1 MKHPNI
7 LSAIALIG
15 FTILSACNNNTCD
28 KLTNEVN
35 NMSNDAFGKLPYTG
49 TDTLCFVDE
58 LNDTSLVVG
67 QGKNLFYEETSKP
80 VTPVCFHKI
89 LDQAF
94 KISYKPIKG
103 NLAFDV
109 YQKANGKNIVLTVPT
124 FPVHYY
130 IDYLTVGTYSHLNL
144 DSANVAGVWY
154 KNVSTATAKDVT
166 FNIIDDTYTCHY
178 NQPYGVLLIKS
189 KKENKT
195 YSLIGGKWLS
205 WVYNI

>member
-1 MKHPNI
+1 MKQSKK
-7 LSAIALIG
+7 LLVIALIG
-15 FTILSACNNNTCD
+15 CATFSACNDNTCD

-35 NMSNDAFGKLPYTG
+35 NISNDAFGKLPYTG

-58 LNDTSLVVG
+58 LSDTSLVVG

-130 IDYLTVGTYSHLNL
+130 IDYLTVGTYSPLNL
-144 DSANVAGVWY
+144 DSANVTGVWY

-166 FNIIDDTYTCHY
+166 FNIIDDTYTCYY

-189 KKENKT
+189 EKENKT
-195 YSLIGGKWLS
+195 YSL
-205 WVYNI
+205 VNHQ

>member
-1 MKHPNI
+1 MNK
-7 LSAIALIG
+7 LKLL
-15 FTILSACNNNTCD
+15 FTIVVLITFFACSDKTCD
-28 KLTNEVN
+28 KLTNQVN
-35 NMSNDAFGKLPYTG
+35 NISNDAFGKLPYTG
-49 TDTLCFVDE
+49 TDTLCFVDD
-58 LNDTSLVVG
+58 LNDTSLLVG

-103 NLAFDV
+103 NLAFDI
-109 YQKANGKNIVLTVPT
+109 YQKANGNNIVLSVPT

-130 IDYLTVGTYSHLNL
+130 INYLTVGTYSPLNL
-144 DSANVAGVWY
+144 DSVNVAGVWY

-166 FNIIDDTYTCHY
+166 FNIIDDTYTCYY

-189 KKENKT
+189 KKENKM
-195 YSLIGGKWLS
+195 YSLVNS
-205 WVYNI
+205 Q

>member
-1 MKHPNI
+1 MKHPNT
-7 LSAIALIG
+7 LLVIALIG
-15 FTILSACNNNTCD
+15 VTILSACNDNTCD

-35 NMSNDAFGKLPYTG
+35 NISNDAFGKLPYTG

-58 LNDTSLVVG
+58 INDTSLVVG

-130 IDYLTVGTYSHLNL
+130 IDYLQVGTHSPLNL

-166 FNIIDDTYTCHY
+166 FNIIDDTYTCYY

-195 YSLIGGKWLS
+195 YSLIGGK
-205 WVYNI
+205 